1 MATTVPPLSLF
12 LWLQDVAFLLM
23 IRIRRT
29 ILQTA
34 FVLCVLILLL
44 WISIFLY
51 GSFYYSYIPTV
62 RHIMPVHYH
71 FRTDCLSPGPDLC
84 SFPTANVSLMMN
96 GRDRV
101 LMYGQPYRISLELE
115 MPESPTNQELGMFM
129 VSIMCYTK
137 GGQIISSSTRA
148 AMLHYRSRVLRAMDT
163 FFYSVLLLTGFLEQK
178 QTIEVELYSDYRE
191 DSYVPTLGA
200 LIEIQSKRIQI
211 YAAQLKIHAHFTGLR
226 YLLYNFPVT
235 TAIIGVASNFS
246 FLSVIVLFSYLQ
258 WVWGSVWSRE
268 HIRMRMNLREG
279 GGKLLKE
286 ETQSSISGKLQ
297 PAAKETLETIGTISS
312 PVGSESGEEKEFQEE
327 ESLLLDVN
335 FPARTSAKVTT
346 PLTQGVDAPCT
357 ALLVGEEAPP
367 VPAVPQT
374 ELRHR
379 SACPNLE

>member
-1 MATTVPPLSLF
+1 
-12 LWLQDVAFLLM
+12 
-23 IRIRRT
+23 
-29 ILQTA
+29 
-34 FVLCVLILLL
+34 
-44 WISIFLY
+44 
-51 GSFYYSYIPTV
+51 
-62 RHIMPVHYH
+62 
-71 FRTDCLSPGPDLC
+71 
-84 SFPTANVSLMMN
+84 
-96 GRDRV
+96 
-101 LMYGQPYRISLELE
+101 MYGQPYRISLELE